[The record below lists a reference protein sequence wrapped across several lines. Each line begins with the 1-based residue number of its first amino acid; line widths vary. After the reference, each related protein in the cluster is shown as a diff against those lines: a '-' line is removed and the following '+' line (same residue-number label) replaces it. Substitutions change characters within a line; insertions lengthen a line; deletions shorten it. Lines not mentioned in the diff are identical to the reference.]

1 MRRGAARGIKGE
13 LWKGSEDKHSRSRK
27 MKKWAAHAEAG
38 RPRPADQGD
47 PHNHQASG
55 GRGPCPARAGV
66 IFVSRTVGMNE
77 RINDMGDLR
86 VTLENWLREGTTDG
100 AAAGGAAG
108 AIVE

>member
-13 LWKGSEDKHSRSRK
+13 LGKGSEDKHSRSRK

-38 RPRPADQGD
+38 RPADQGD
-47 PHNHQASG
+47 PHSHQAGG

-77 RINDMGDLR
+77 RISDMGDLR

-100 AAAGGAAG
+100 AAG